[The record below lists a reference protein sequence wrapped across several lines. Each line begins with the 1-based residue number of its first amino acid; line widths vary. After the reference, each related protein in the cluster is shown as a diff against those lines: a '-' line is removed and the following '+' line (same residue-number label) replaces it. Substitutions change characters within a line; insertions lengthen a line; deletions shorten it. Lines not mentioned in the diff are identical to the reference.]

1 MFYDLA
7 QNAIVADEFPSVVRE
22 VGPVTEEPDAAQ
34 MSQIIYDNPED
45 ETYLIKVK
53 GKLKKF
59 RVSGEDLKAI
69 PQEQIGTN
77 VIIMKDDKP
86 SKKFT
91 KKSANALET
100 MFTPMG
106 SPRKEVRKEQPV
118 RSDIETILSSFIEQ
132 GGASYDNVQS
142 MIDAWEKWSV
152 ENEVEDSI
160 KQKVLRTLKSM
171 YPSDQ

>member
-1 MFYDLA
+1 
-7 QNAIVADEFPSVVRE
+7 
-22 VGPVTEEPDAAQ
+22 
-34 MSQIIYDNPED
+34 
-45 ETYLIKVK
+45 
-53 GKLKKF
+53 
-59 RVSGEDLKAI
+59 
-69 PQEQIGTN
+69 
-77 VIIMKDDKP
+77 MKDDKP

-106 SPRKEVRKEQPV
+106 SPRKEVRKEQSV

-142 MIDAWEKWSV
+142 MVDAWEKWSK